1 MKQIFLIIVATL
13 GVLSANAQNGTPI
26 FTFQN
31 AGIGI
36 IPKPSMIDC
45 FYSDPEMQTLSY
57 TPKNPVKMDFVEIKY
72 YVRTSCFI
80 TPEENDNYGFNVISI
95 YSDNTKIFELKQ
107 PELWTF
113 LYSGPTT
120 MDFSHYTDNR
130 YFIPVYLT
138 DDAVALIFVGMPS
151 GGEMPYLTI
160 IVLYHNKAELV
171 FNKRM
176 GINSITQT
184 MNSFSMEVQSN
195 LVEYD
200 ANKQPYST
208 PITHQIYSQNG
219 LLYYK

>member
-1 MKQIFLIIVATL
+1 MKQILLIFVLTL
-13 GVLSANAQNGTPI
+13 GITSANAQNGTPI
-26 FTFQN
+26 FTIPN
-31 AGIGI
+31 ASIGI
-36 IPKPSMIDC
+36 TSKPSMIDS

-57 TPKNPVKMDFVEIKY
+57 TPKNPVKLDFGVKSY

-80 TPEENDNYGFNVISI
+80 SPEENDNYGFNVISI

-113 LYSGPTT
+113 VYSGPTT
-120 MDFSHYTDNR
+120 MDFSQYTNNR

-138 DDAVALIFVGMPS
+138 DDSVALIFVGMPS

-160 IVLYHNKAELV
+160 IVLYHDKVELV

-176 GINSITQT
+176 GINSITRSI
-184 MNSFSMEVQSN
+184 NSFSMEIQSN

-200 ANKQPYST
+200 TDKQPYDT
-208 PITHQIYSQNG
+208 PITHQIYLQNG
-219 LLYYK
+219 LLYFK